1 MEAVTYTEWRVRAR
15 EMLQKGVRPKTGS
28 WDTSQV
34 LLFETEV
41 RLKPLT
47 SPKVPAE
54 FLKLAPYVAAA
65 RDEQRWDL
73 LYRMLYRLNHENSH
87 LLKVTVD
94 PDVHRMNTLCK
105 SVRRDIHKMHA
116 FVRFKRAEID
126 GVETYV
132 AWHKP
137 EHLIMELGTPFFVR
151 RFGDKPW
158 SIFSADGSAHWNLKT
173 LTFGPG
179 MSQQEFA
186 HEDPFDD
193 VWKTYYKSIFN
204 PARIKIKMMKTE
216 MATKYWS
223 ALPEA
228 EIIQELIRNT
238 PKQLQNMRDAIQE
251 VAQPPEAADWIEL
264 KTAAHSC
271 ASCPLAKTATQ
282 TVFGEGNLQA
292 SIMIVG
298 EQPGDN
304 EDLAGHNFIGPAGEL
319 LNKALAEAGI
329 LRQDLYITNAVKHFK
344 FERQGK
350 LRLHKKASGSEMH
363 ACKPW
368 LEAEIRQVRPQVI
381 MCLGVTASTAVY
393 GRLVNIQVER
403 GSPYTESGM
412 AKNLLVSWHPA
423 AILRSST
430 ESEKQQRYQELVSD
444 LRLALAL
451 TANATRLLPSTKA

>member
-1 MEAVTYTEWRVRAR
+1 MQAMTYNEWRIRAR
-15 EMLQKGVRPKTGS
+15 EMLQKGVRPKSGS

-34 LLFETEV
+34 LLFENEV
-41 RLKPLT
+41 QLKPLT
-47 SPKVPAE
+47 SPKVPAD
-54 FLKLAPYVAAA
+54 FLQMAPYVAAA

-73 LYRMLYRLNHENSH
+73 LYRLLFRLNHENAH

-94 PDVHRMNTLCK
+94 PDVHRLNILCK

-116 FVRFKRAEID
+116 FVRFKRVEIE

-137 EHLIMELGTPFFVR
+137 EHLIMELGAPFFVR

-179 MSQQEFA
+179 MSQQEFG
-186 HEDPFDD
+186 HDDPFDE

-216 MATKYWS
+216 MAPKYWS

-251 VAQPPEAADWIEL
+251 VAHPPVTNDWNQLKAAAL
-264 KTAAHSC
+264 AC

-282 TVFGEGNLQA
+282 TVFGEGSLQA

-298 EQPGDN
+298 EQPGDS
-304 EDLAGHNFIGPAGEL
+304 EDLQGNNFIGPAGEM
-319 LNKALAEAGI
+319 LNAALTEAGI
-329 LRQDLYITNAVKHFK
+329 LRQELYITNAVKHFK
-344 FERQGK
+344 FERQEK

-368 LEAEIRQVRPQVI
+368 LEAEISIVRPKVI
-381 MCLGVTASTAVY
+381 FCLGVTSSTAVY
-393 GRLVNIQVER
+393 GRLVKIQAER
-403 GSPYTESGM
+403 GVPYVESGL

-423 AILRSST
+423 TILRLSS
-430 ESEKQQRYQELVSD
+430 ESEKKQRYQELVND
-444 LRLALAL
+444 LLLAKTLI
-451 TANATRLLPSTKA
+451 